1 MLLPRHKARAG
12 ARWKAVQMTIGTLAT
27 REHQTQEGHKD
38 IPPWFICGA
47 ILRVQRKSPASRR
60 DPALG
65 SPKSSE
71 PASPLPFFC
80 LFTLLIMNL
89 CQACLKQ
96 EVVQLQG
103 QRIQGL
109 RLRAPCSTEENLDP
123 VLTTQAD
130 HACWQVRG
138 PAWTKPEEQ
147 A

>member
-1 MLLPRHKARAG
+1 
-12 ARWKAVQMTIGTLAT
+12 
-27 REHQTQEGHKD
+27 
-38 IPPWFICGA
+38 
-47 ILRVQRKSPASRR
+47 
-60 DPALG
+60 
-65 SPKSSE
+65 
-71 PASPLPFFC
+71 
-80 LFTLLIMNL
+80 MNL

-109 RLRAPCSTEENLDP
+109 LLRAPCSTEENLDP

-138 PAWTKPEEQ
+138 PAWAKPEEQ